1 MSEPRTRETDGP
13 GDRLARFARRGVEA
27 VSAALFAALF
37 IGFLLQIFF
46 RYVLN
51 APLVWTL
58 EFCLLAYLWMTF
70 WNCGML
76 MRLND
81 HIGFTLIYDAMG
93 PAGRRA
99 LAVTGFAIL
108 GATFAAALPGV
119 IDWTL
124 FMSIAQTDVF
134 GLRLDLVFSI
144 FILFM
149 VAVILRTLVRVRR
162 LAGRD
167 WHRWV

>member
-1 MSEPRTRETDGP
+1 MSEPRSRETGGP
-13 GDRLARFARRGVEA
+13 GERTARLARRAVEA

-70 WNCGML
+70 WNCGLL

-93 PAGRRA
+93 PAGRRSLA
-99 LAVTGFAIL
+99 LTGFVIL

-124 FMSIAQTDVF
+124 FMSIARTDVF

-144 FILFM
+144 FVLFM